1 MTVWSGGSGDALT
14 QKAMTSPSPEAL
26 AALKSAVGPGG
37 WTEDPADIAPWLKE
51 WRNRWSGHT
60 PLMLTP
66 RSTEE
71 VARAVR
77 VCAEHRVA
85 LVPQGGDTGLV
96 GGQIPYGEVLLST
109 RKLRAVRDVTPLDD
123 AMTVEAGIT
132 LLEAQQ
138 AATAAGRMFPLS
150 LAAEGSAT
158 IGGVISTNAGGT
170 AVIRYGVMRDLVL
183 GIEAVLPN
191 GEIFHG
197 LKRLRKDNTGYD
209 LKQLLIGAEGTLG
222 VVTAATLKLFPVMR
236 SRATAMVGLETAHAA
251 IELLAR
257 AKAETGGGVEA
268 FELMK
273 RIGMEFVLRNIPDTR
288 EPLETTPPW
297 YVLIEL
303 VSGEPGAAEAAMER
317 LLSDAFEAGLIVDA
331 SIAQNDGQRA
341 DFWKVREEQSAAQK
355 PEGGGWKHDVSVPVS
370 RIADFLDE
378 ATAAVQRFEPGARVS
393 AFGHVGDG
401 NMHYDVLCPPG
412 ADLAAFLGRWE
423 KGSEVVHDIVARYHG
438 SISAEHGLGR
448 LKTDEARR
456 YKSPLEIATMQA
468 VRAAIDPHRIM
479 NPAVLF

>member
-1 MTVWSGGSGDALT
+1 
-14 QKAMTSPSPEAL
+14 MTSPSPEAL
-26 AALKSAVGPGG
+26 AALKAAAGPGG
-37 WTEDPADIAPWLKE
+37 WTDDPSDIAPWLTE
-51 WRNRWSGHT
+51 WRNRWSGNT

-66 RSTEE
+66 RSTGE
-71 VARAVR
+71 VARVVAI
-77 VCAEHRVA
+77 CAQHRVA
-85 LVPQGGDTGLV
+85 VVPQGGDTGLV
-96 GGQIPYGEVLLST
+96 GGQIPFGEVLLST

-123 AMTVEAGIT
+123 AMTVEAGVT

-138 AATAAGRMFPLS
+138 AATAAGRRFPLS
-150 LAAEGSAT
+150 LASEGSAT

-170 AVIRYGVMRDLVL
+170 QVVRYGMMRDLVL
-183 GIEAVLPN
+183 GIEAVMPD
-191 GEIFHG
+191 GQVFHG

-222 VVTAATLKLFPVMR
+222 VVTAATLKLFPIMR
-236 SRATAMVGLETAHAA
+236 SRATAMVGLDTAHAA

-273 RIGMEFVLRNIPDTR
+273 RIGMEFVLKHIPDTR
-288 EPLETTPPW
+288 EPLDSAPNW

-303 VSGEPGAAEAAMER
+303 ASGEPGAADAALER

-331 SIAQNDGQRA
+331 AIAQNDAQRA
-341 DFWKVREEQSAAQK
+341 AFWKVREEQSAAQK

-378 ATAAVQRFEPGARVS
+378 ASAAVERFEPGARIS

-412 ADLAAFLGRWE
+412 ADHAAFIGRWMQ
-423 KGSEVVHDIVARYHG
+423 GSEIVHDIVARYDG

-448 LKTDEARR
+448 LKTEEARR
-456 YKSPLEIATMQA
+456 YKTPLEVATMQA
-468 VRAAIDPHRIM
+468 VRAAIDPLRIM

>member
-1 MTVWSGGSGDALT
+1 
-14 QKAMTSPSPEAL
+14 MTSPSPEAL
-26 AALKSAVGPGG
+26 AAIKAAAGTGG
-37 WTEDPADIAPWLKE
+37 WTDDPSDIAPWLTE
-51 WRNRWSGHT
+51 WRNRWKGNT

-66 RSTEE
+66 RSTDE
-71 VARAVR
+71 VARLVAI
-77 VCAEHRVA
+77 CAQHRVA
-85 LVPQGGDTGLV
+85 IVPQGGDTGLV
-96 GGQIPYGEVLLST
+96 GGQIPFGEVLLST

-123 AMTVEAGIT
+123 AMTVEAGVT

-138 AATAAGRMFPLS
+138 AAEAAGRRFPLS
-150 LAAEGSAT
+150 LAAEGTAT

-170 AVIRYGVMRDLVL
+170 QVVRYGMMRDLVL
-183 GIEAVLPN
+183 GIEAVMPN

-222 VVTAATLKLFPVMR
+222 VVTAATLKLFPIMR
-236 SRATAMVGLETAHAA
+236 SRATAMVGLDTAQAA

-273 RIGMEFVLRNIPDTR
+273 RIGMEFVLRHIPDTR
-288 EPLETTPPW
+288 EPLDSAPNW

-303 VSGEPGAAEAAMER
+303 ASGEPGAADAALER

-331 SIAQNDGQRA
+331 AIAQNDAQRA
-341 DFWKVREEQSAAQK
+341 AFWKVREEQSAAQK

-378 ATAAVQRFEPGARVS
+378 ASAAVERFEPGARIS

-401 NMHYDVLCPPG
+401 NMHYDILCPPG
-412 ADLAAFLGRWE
+412 ADHAAFIGRWME
-423 KGSEVVHDIVARYHG
+423 GSEVVHDVVARYNG

-448 LKTDEARR
+448 LKTEEARR
-456 YKSPLEIATMQA
+456 YKSPLEVATMQA
-468 VRAAIDPHRIM
+468 VRAAIDPLRIM

>member
-1 MTVWSGGSGDALT
+1 MTA
-14 QKAMTSPSPEAL
+14 PSPAAL
-26 AALKSAVGPGG
+26 AALKSALGDGG
-37 WTEDPADIAPWLKE
+37 WTDDPGEIAPWLTE
-51 WRNRWSGHT
+51 WRNRWQGHT

-66 RSTEE
+66 CSTEQ
-71 VARAVR
+71 VAAAVR
-77 VCAEHRVA
+77 VCAEHRIA
-85 LVPQGGDTGLV
+85 IVPQGGDTGLV

-109 RKLRAVRDVTPLDD
+109 RRLRAVRDVTPLDD
-123 AMTVEAGIT
+123 AMTVEAGVT

-138 AATAAGRMFPLS
+138 AAAAADRLFPLS
-150 LAAEGSAT
+150 LAAEGTAT

-170 AVIRYGVMRDLVL
+170 AVLRYGMMRDLVL
-183 GIEAVLPN
+183 GIEAVMPD
-191 GEIFHG
+191 GEIFNG

-236 SRATAMVGLETAHAA
+236 SRATAMVGLDAPAAA

-273 RIGMEFVLRNIPDTR
+273 RIGMGFVLANISDTR
-288 EPLETTPPW
+288 EPLDSTPPW

-303 VSGEPGAAEAAMER
+303 VSGEPGAADAAMDR
-317 LLSDAFEAGLIVDA
+317 LLTHAFETGLITDA
-331 SIAQNDGQRA
+331 AIAQNDSQRA
-341 DFWKVREEQSAAQK
+341 AFWKVREEQSAAQK
-355 PEGGGWKHDVSVPVS
+355 PVGGGWKHDVSVPIS
-370 RIADFLDE
+370 RIADFLEE
-378 ATAAVQRFEPGARVS
+378 ATAAVERFHPGARVS

-401 NMHYDVLCPPG
+401 NLHYDVLCPVGGDRP
-412 ADLAAFLGRWE
+412 AFLARWE
-423 KGSEVVHDIVARYHG
+423 EGSQIVHDIVAHYEG

-456 YKSPLEIATMQA
+456 YKSPLELRTMQA

>member
-1 MTVWSGGSGDALT
+1 MI
-14 QKAMTSPSPEAL
+14 SPSPEAL
-26 AALKSAVGPGG
+26 AALKAAAGHGG
-37 WTEDPADIAPWLKE
+37 WTDDPSDIAPWLTE
-51 WRNRWSGHT
+51 WRNRWKGNT

-71 VARAVR
+71 VARLVTI
-77 VCAEHRVA
+77 CAQHRVA
-85 LVPQGGDTGLV
+85 IVPQGGDTGLV
-96 GGQIPYGEVLLST
+96 GGQIPFGEVLLST

-123 AMTVEAGIT
+123 AMTVEAGVT

-138 AATAAGRMFPLS
+138 AAEAAGRRFPLS
-150 LAAEGSAT
+150 LAAEGTAT

-170 AVIRYGVMRDLVL
+170 QVVRYGMMRDLVL
-183 GIEAVLPN
+183 GLEAVMPN

-222 VVTAATLKLFPVMR
+222 VVTAATLKLFPIMR

-257 AKAETGGGVEA
+257 AKEETGGGVEA

-273 RIGMEFVLRNIPDTR
+273 RIGMEFALKHIPDTR
-288 EPLETTPPW
+288 EPLESTPPW

-303 VSGEPGAAEAAMER
+303 VSGEPGAADAALER
-317 LLSDAFEAGLIVDA
+317 LLGDAFEAGLIIDA
-331 SIAQNDGQRA
+331 AIAQNDAQRA
-341 DFWKVREEQSAAQK
+341 AFWKVREEQSAAQK

-378 ATAAVQRFEPGARVS
+378 ASAAVERFEPGARIS

-401 NMHYDVLCPPG
+401 NMHYDILCPPG
-412 ADLAAFLGRWE
+412 VDHAAFIGRWME
-423 KGSEVVHDIVARYHG
+423 GSEIVHDVVARYNG

-456 YKSPLEIATMQA
+456 YKSPLEIATLQA
-468 VRAAIDPHRIM
+468 VRAAIDPLRIM

>member
-1 MTVWSGGSGDALT
+1 
-14 QKAMTSPSPEAL
+14 MTSPSPEAL
-26 AALKSAVGPGG
+26 AALKAAAGNGG
-37 WTEDPADIAPWLKE
+37 WTDDPSDIAPWLTE
-51 WRNRWSGHT
+51 WRNRWKGNT

-71 VARAVR
+71 VARLVTL
-77 VCAEHRVA
+77 CAQHRMA
-85 LVPQGGDTGLV
+85 IVPQGGDTGLV
-96 GGQIPYGEVLLST
+96 GGQIPFGEVLLST

-123 AMTVEAGIT
+123 AMTVEAGVT

-138 AATAAGRMFPLS
+138 AAEAAGRRFPLS

-158 IGGVISTNAGGT
+158 IGGVVSTNAGG
-170 AVIRYGVMRDLVL
+170 VQVVRYGMMRDLVL
-183 GIEAVLPN
+183 GLEAVMPN

-222 VVTAATLKLFPVMR
+222 VVTAATLKLFPIMR

-273 RIGMEFVLRNIPDTR
+273 RIGMEFVLRHIPDTR
-288 EPLETTPPW
+288 EPLDSTPPW

-303 VSGEPGAAEAAMER
+303 ASGEPGAADAALER
-317 LLSDAFEAGLIVDA
+317 LLGEAFEAGLIIDA
-331 SIAQNDGQRA
+331 AIAQNDAQRA
-341 DFWKVREEQSAAQK
+341 AFWKVREEQSAAQK

-378 ATAAVQRFEPGARVS
+378 AAAAVERFEPGARIS

-412 ADLAAFLGRWE
+412 VDHAAFIGRWMQ
-423 KGSEVVHDIVARYHG
+423 GSEIVHDIVARYHG

-448 LKTDEARR
+448 LKTEEARR
-456 YKSPLEIATMQA
+456 YKTPLEVATMQA
-468 VRAAIDPHRIM
+468 VRAAIDPLRIM

>member
-1 MTVWSGGSGDALT
+1 MTPLSST
-14 QKAMTSPSPEAL
+14 AL
-26 AALKSAVGPGG
+26 AALKSALGDGG
-37 WTEDPADIAPWLKE
+37 WTDDPAETAPWLTE
-51 WRNRWSGHT
+51 WRNRWNGHT

-66 RSTEE
+66 RSTQE
-71 VARAVR
+71 VAAAVR
-77 VCAEHRVA
+77 ICAEHRIA
-85 LVPQGGDTGLV
+85 IVPQGGDTGLV
-96 GGQIPYGEVLLST
+96 GGQIPFGEVLLST

-123 AMTVEAGIT
+123 SMTVEAGVT

-138 AATAAGRMFPLS
+138 AAAAADRLFPLS

-183 GIEAVLPN
+183 GIEAVLPD
-191 GEIFHG
+191 GEVFHG

-236 SRATAMVGLETAHAA
+236 SRATAMVGLDTPAAA
-251 IELLAR
+251 IDLLAR
-257 AKAETGGGVEA
+257 AKSETGGGVEA

-273 RIGMEFVLRNIPDTR
+273 RIGMGLVLANIPDTR
-288 EPLETTPPW
+288 EPLNTTPPW
-297 YVLIEL
+297 YALIEL
-303 VSGEPGAAEAAMER
+303 VSGESGAADSAMER
-317 LLSDAFEAGLIVDA
+317 LLTSALEAGLITDA
-331 SIAQNDGQRA
+331 AIAQNDSQRA
-341 DFWKVREEQSAAQK
+341 AFWKVREEQSAAQR

-378 ATAAVQRFEPGARVS
+378 ASAAVERFQPEARIS

-401 NMHYDVLCPPG
+401 NLHYDVLCPLG
-412 ADLAAFLGRWE
+412 GDHAAFLARWAQ
-423 KGSEVVHDIVARYHG
+423 GSQIVHDIVARYDG

-456 YKSPLEIATMQA
+456 YKSPLEIRTMQA

>member
-1 MTVWSGGSGDALT
+1 MTLT
-14 QKAMTSPSPEAL
+14 QQGMTSPSPEAL
-26 AALKSAVGPGG
+26 SALKSALGPGG
-37 WTEDPADIAPWLKE
+37 WTDDPADIAPWLTE
-51 WRNRWSGHT
+51 WRNRWQGNT
-60 PLMLTP
+60 PLLLTP

-77 VCAEHRVA
+77 ICAEHRVA
-85 LVPQGGDTGLV
+85 IVPQGGDTGLV

-123 AMTVEAGIT
+123 AMTVEAGVT

-138 AATAAGRMFPLS
+138 AATAADRMFPLS
-150 LAAEGSAT
+150 LAAEGTAT

-183 GIEAVLPN
+183 GIEAVMPD
-191 GEIFHG
+191 GEVFHG

-222 VVTAATLKLFPVMR
+222 VVTAATLKLFPIMR
-236 SRATAMVGLETAHAA
+236 SRATAVVGLNSPHAA
-251 IELLAR
+251 IDLLAR

-273 RIGMEFVLRNIPDTR
+273 RLGVQFALTHIPDTR
-288 EPLETTPPW
+288 EPLETSPPW

-303 VSGEPGAAEAAMER
+303 VSGEPDGAEAGLER
-317 LLSDAFEAGLIVDA
+317 LLTAAFEAGLITDA
-331 SIAQNDGQRA
+331 AIAQNDAQRA
-341 DFWKVREEQSAAQK
+341 AFWKMREEQSAAQK

-378 ATAAVQRFEPGARVS
+378 ATAAVERFHPGARVS

-412 ADLAAFLGRWE
+412 SDLPAFLARWE
-423 KGSEVVHDIVARYHG
+423 EGSRIVHDIVARYDG

-456 YKSPLEIATMQA
+456 YKSPLEIRTMQA
-468 VRAAIDPHRIM
+468 IRAAIDPHRIM